1 MAEDQRRAGNALA
14 LGQQHIIGVQNF
26 DHFTAGKAGNGSH
39 GEHGQRDAGQHT
51 GAEHVLCGEQHGEPL
66 ELEAKGIA
74 QGQRDHVRRHR
85 HADDRDDGGQSVEDG
100 VPLEGCNDAE
110 HKAHDGTQCNSHAA
124 HTDGNGQT
132 GLDQLGDG
140 RVLGDIVADAEVTA
154 QHVGHIAE
162 ELHIDR
168 LIQTVLCVQGCA
180 HFRRQLFIVE
190 GRTGHQLHEDE
201 QHQQDGQ
208 QRKQRSDDTLE
219 RVFFHVG

>member
-14 LGQQHIIGVQNF
+14 LGQQHVIGIQNF
-26 DHFTAGKAGNGSH
+26 DHLTAGKAGNGGH
-39 GEHGQRDAGQHT
+39 GKHRQRNAGQNAGTKHIL
-51 GAEHVLCGEQHGEPL
+51 GREQHREPL
-66 ELEAKGIA
+66 QLEAEGVA
-74 QGQRDHVRRHR
+74 QRQCEHIGRHR
-85 HADDRDDGGQSVEDG
+85 HTDDRDDGGQSVENG
-100 VPLEGCNDAE
+100 IPLESGNDAQDQT
-110 HKAHDGTQCNSHAA
+110 HDGTQRDSHAA
-124 HTDGNGQT
+124 HADGDGQT

-140 RVLGDIVADAEVTA
+140 CILGDIVADAEVTA
-154 QHVGHIAE
+154 QHVGYIAE
-162 ELHIDR
+162 ELYIDG

-190 GRTGHQLHEDE
+190 RRTGHQLHEDE